1 MNHLSDMDTKP
12 WYRQF
17 WPWFLIALPGSVV
30 IASFNM
36 LYLAV
41 SSADDMVIDE
51 YYKEGLA
58 INRQLEKRQ
67 LAEQLGLGVQLAI
80 NTGEVVVFISG
91 PVTDASLE
99 MRLSH
104 PMEADRDF
112 RTLLYRVGPGIYSGA
127 LDAPVA
133 TRWHWTLSAGDNSAW
148 RLDGVIDNTDFA
160 QPAQS

>member
-1 MNHLSDMDTKP
+1 MHRLPDTDSTP

-17 WPWFLIALPGSVV
+17 WPWFLIALPGAVV

-41 SSADDMVIDE
+41 SNADDMVVDE

-67 LAEQLGLGVQLAI
+67 LAEQMGLDVHLAI
-80 NTGEVVVFISG
+80 NTGEVVVNISG
-91 PVTDASLE
+91 PVNDASLE

-112 RTLLYRVGPGIYSGA
+112 HTTLYRVGPGLYSGA
-127 LDAPVA
+127 LEAPVA
-133 TRWHWTLSAGDNSAW
+133 ARWHWTLSTGESSGW
-148 RLDGVIDNTDFA
+148 RLDGVIDRTDFA